1 MNKILAVSA
10 GQNEYKK
17 ETNPIKRHIR
27 YLNYG
32 LLGLVTVLHNDLGLD
47 VYMAQGDNDTPSE
60 FIERLYDRGIRI
72 EEFECILLSIP
83 SFYSIKWCAE
93 FCRIINE
100 KYKTGMIAGG
110 RWVIDNDPEWV
121 REKLKHVDT
130 LIEGFGEK
138 KLAQLLCPEK
148 AHLIAEG
155 GTRCFDYFDY
165 ELLLDFEKYQPSI
178 EVSRGCGSGCAFCA
192 DRANKRLRNK
202 SVKDIMSELDRL
214 DKIYGDY
221 SYYLEAPHF
230 AFNKE
235 WCREFTS
242 EIEKRGKAKPWR
254 CTTRVESVPIDL
266 IGTLAK
272 SGLKILDIGLE
283 SASHTQLKLMNK
295 SQSPERYLNKADDIL
310 KECAKHNVWVKFNIL
325 LFAGETY
332 QTVNETLEWLC
343 ARRDLIKG
351 VAVSSLVYYKGAGEL
366 DELLRKGAKLPE
378 NNKLSEV
385 GYVDL
390 DLSDE
395 IDCAAAHKISV
406 DISRK
411 VMTKRDYFDIKSISY
426 FERGYTYDSF
436 EEDIA
441 LCESEKLPF
450 TV

>member
-60 FIERLYDRGIRI
+60 LVERLYNRGIRI

-100 KYKTGMIAGG
+100 KYKTRIIAGG

-165 ELLLDFEKYQPSI
+165 
-178 EVSRGCGSGCAFCA
+178 
-192 DRANKRLRNK
+192 
-202 SVKDIMSELDRL
+202 
-214 DKIYGDY
+214 
-221 SYYLEAPHF
+221 
-230 AFNKE
+230 
-235 WCREFTS
+235 
-242 EIEKRGKAKPWR
+242 
-254 CTTRVESVPIDL
+254 
-266 IGTLAK
+266 
-272 SGLKILDIGLE
+272 
-283 SASHTQLKLMNK
+283 
-295 SQSPERYLNKADDIL
+295 
-310 KECAKHNVWVKFNIL
+310 
-325 LFAGETY
+325 
-332 QTVNETLEWLC
+332 
-343 ARRDLIKG
+343 
-351 VAVSSLVYYKGAGEL
+351 
-366 DELLRKGAKLPE
+366 
-378 NNKLSEV
+378 
-385 GYVDL
+385 
-390 DLSDE
+390 
-395 IDCAAAHKISV
+395 
-406 DISRK
+406 
-411 VMTKRDYFDIKSISY
+411 
-426 FERGYTYDSF
+426 
-436 EEDIA
+436 
-441 LCESEKLPF
+441 
-450 TV
+450 